1 MTFMI
6 IMSNISSICGIRTA
20 RRKYSA
26 LNWPPLDARSQ
37 RLVLS
42 QCVPNLSNL
51 DFDELS
57 RYGFWQNAEGEK
69 LYVLTG
75 NAGNR
80 RFHAD
85 ILCQVIA
92 RPLPTG
98 SILQVNKNLYCTSP
112 ALTALLYARK
122 HSFEETFMLLM
133 ELLGAY
139 TLPADATLRI
149 ERGETW
155 PDTEPEASV
164 TNSETADEHLS
175 DEEVLSDGESQTVND
190 AEATIEKAIVEQV
203 HNRCEPAATLQDLRM
218 LARWATSKADRTF
231 RQAVNLVAAG
241 SRSPAE
247 SVQYAMLGLP
257 FWRGGFNCLSLPG
270 GIKLNYKIVFDTKVA
285 NIASG
290 IPYAVCDT
298 YIPAAKID
306 YEYNGIGHE
315 LENAR
320 IHDANRNNGL
330 QGMGIRVIV
339 VNRNQLRDIP
349 AIESMAML
357 AYRLA
362 GVQFRYRVTGYRKLQ
377 ERLLND
383 LRMAVGMPPA

>member
-1 MTFMI
+1 MI
-6 IMSNISSICGIRTA
+6 VVSNISSICGIRAA
-20 RRKYSA
+20 RRRYSA
-26 LNWPPLDARSQ
+26 LNWHPLDARSQ

-42 QCVPNLSNL
+42 KCIPNLSSL
-51 DFDELS
+51 DFEELS
-57 RYGFWQNAEGEK
+57 RYGFWQGAEGEK

-80 RFHAD
+80 RFNGD

-92 RPLPTG
+92 RPLPAG

-139 TLPADATLRI
+139 TLPDDATLHI
-149 ERGETW
+149 EQGETW
-155 PDTEPEASV
+155 PDTQSKTSTTNDEA
-164 TNSETADEHLS
+164 ADERLS
-175 DEEVLSDGESQTVND
+175 DEEVLADEENQTASD
-190 AEATIEKAIVEQV
+190 AETAIEKAVVEQI
-203 HNRCEPAATLQDLRM
+203 HNQCEPATTLHDLRT

-247 SVQYAMLGLP
+247 SVQYSMLGLP

-270 GIKLNYKIVFDTKVA
+270 GIKLNYKIVFNTNLA
-285 NIASG
+285 NMTSG
-290 IPYAVCDT
+290 IPYAVCDA

-339 VNRNQLRDIP
+339 VDRNHSEISLQSNLWRCWLTDLR
-349 AIESMAML
+349 AFNFVIESQGIAS
-357 AYRLA
+357 
-362 GVQFRYRVTGYRKLQ
+362 FRSGCSTT
-377 ERLLND
+377 
-383 LRMAVGMPPA
+383 